1 MKTKLTL
8 LATLSILS
16 CASHAAD
23 TAFYQITEIAGNKA
37 GNYGPWPV
45 AMAEDKSVAS
55 LAVTSDWFSYMNMA
69 PMGMDLAD
77 RFRYMSGCKSQM
89 ASDVC
94 DGFWGDDTTTRA
106 KRWRL
111 DSVVYN
117 PQAESILNGT
127 SQGEHDGII
136 KALGSSTEEAVGYRI
151 AEKSLNGFYFER
163 QAIASLNGTT
173 VQLAPPS
180 TFDGVGGFSSAN
192 TLLNVND
199 DYVLVGGTTNT
210 AIAPPDSSFERCY
223 NGNTKEEG
231 EFAYCPGFNTQAS
244 LWMVKRDGS
253 SVNLATAPDYYR
265 KNPKNSVLE
274 TAAVTGLSD
283 DGDGNYL
290 AVGYSSSDAVSS
302 SALGGRNV
310 AVMWPVTI
318 ANNVA
323 TFGALALLPLPQGE
337 PGEGDKVLENTWAV
351 AANGNY
357 VIGNQKFNY
366 EGRNARNLPIEMF
379 VYDRSKKTTTIPM
392 SNKPFNGS
400 NSEAM
405 AMNKNGLVVGWRD
418 ERNESQ
424 AVYNGS
430 PRMPEAFLYNATTGN
445 DWRLNDLICSGTAAV
460 LSCEQNGKY
469 YFIAYAS
476 AVSADGTIAAT
487 AYRYD
492 SYEDWAARRGATVV
506 PVALTP
512 NVAFGDSHD
521 VPSDYV
527 LSNPLPASNVG
538 QDNGGGAIPVW
549 LLVLVAPFAL
559 FRTRKIFNKMS

>member
-77 RFRYMSGCKSQM
+77 RFRYMSGCTSQM
-89 ASDVC
+89 SEDMC
-94 DGFWGDDTTTRA
+94 DSFWNGAANRALQWRKDTVTY
-106 KRWRL
+106 
-111 DSVVYN
+111 S
-117 PQAESILNGT
+117 PQAESIVNGV
-127 SQGEHDGII
+127 SQGEQDGII
-136 KALGSSTEEAVGYRI
+136 KALGATSDEAAGYRI
-151 AEKSLNGFYFER
+151 STTSLDGKYHER
-163 QAIASLNGTT
+163 QAIAVLNGQTI
-173 VQLAPPS
+173 QLDPAQ
-180 TFDGVGGFSSAN
+180 TLDGIGGFSSAN
-192 TLLNVND
+192 TILSLGD
-199 DYVLVGGTTNT
+199 DYVMVGGTSNT
-210 AIAPPDSSFERCY
+210 AITAPNYAFTYCY
-223 NGNTKEEG
+223 SGDTSTNGDYR
-231 EFAYCPGFNTQAS
+231 FCPGFNTQAS
-244 LWMVKRDGS
+244 IWMVKRDAS
-253 SVNLATAPDYYR
+253 AAALATAPSYY
-265 KNPKNSVLE
+265 KHDASVLE
-274 TAAVTGLSD
+274 LAAVTGLTAD
-283 DGDGNYL
+283 ADGNYL
-290 AVGYSSSDAVSS
+290 AVGYSSTGDVGN
-302 SALGGRNV
+302 SALYGRNV
-310 AVMWPVTI
+310 AVMWPVT
-318 ANNVA
+318 VQDGTA
-323 TFGALALLPLPQGE
+323 TFGALTLLPLPHGE

-445 DWRLNDLICSGTAAV
+445 DWRLNDLICSGTTTA

-512 NVAFGDSHD
+512 NVAFSDTHD